1 MRRSLLVIVTALTL
15 CGATAVAQ
23 AANAEPFVRPH
34 HVSVQDIAA
43 FADARIAALKAG
55 LQLKPDQEKNWPALE
70 TALREIAKTRVAHF
84 EEWRDKAPP
93 SLESDP
99 LGALR
104 QRAQHMAARAGEL
117 DKVAAAAKPL
127 YDNLDEAQ
135 KRRFGALV
143 HAAIKTHMG
152 HMGGH
157 MGGVEHM
164 GGRGPGEFGAG
175 LD

>member
-1 MRRSLLVIVTALTL
+1 MRQSLLVIASALML
-15 CGATAVAQ
+15 CDATAAQ

-34 HVSVQDIAA
+34 HVSVQDVAA

-70 TALREIAKTRVAHF
+70 TALRDIAKARIAHF

-93 SLESDP
+93 ALESDP

-104 QRAQHMAARAGEL
+104 QRAQHMVARAGEL

-127 YDNLDEAQ
+127 YDSLDEAQ

-143 HAAIKTHMG
+143 HAAIKAHTG

-157 MGGVEHM
+157 MGGMEHM
-164 GGRGPGEFGAG
+164 GRGPGDFGAG
-175 LD
+175 PD